1 MSKFKFSALISFAC
15 LMSVVLY
22 SLIGF
27 SQSPQPTIR
36 LTTEPPVNQILP
48 FEAEASSP
56 QSPVKLKLQAVDG
69 AGKPLEQAKINLK
82 ILTPSKNPWFT
93 TDFPIVEGTKLLEM
107 TANAPKGEL
116 QWQQMLPIRGKYH
129 FQVNVTPNVANAFN
143 PIEQTL
149 TLSVAENWVKFRNF
163 GILAVILLVV
173 GFGGGWVIGG
183 QQKIQ
188 PGEIAPERVR
198 LLLSVAMIVAI
209 IAMLVINLSAKV
221 AHSHT
226 IQHTPSISDS
236 GIVQQGGLQAQI
248 LGDKSATVGQ
258 TATLGVKVIDQKTNQ
273 PAKDI
278 LLNIK
283 TTQLENGWTAF
294 SYKAIPDTTGQFTWQ
309 QQFFDGAPHKLE
321 IEISSLTNAVRQF
334 SPLRLER
341 EIEVEGVAPPL
352 ITRFIALS
360 YMTVIVIFGVLI
372 GLGLRQNLTSQ
383 N

>member
-1 MSKFKFSALISFAC
+1 MSKLKFSALISFTC
-15 LMSVVLY
+15 LMSVIFY

-27 SQSPQPTIR
+27 SQSPQPSVS

-56 QSPVKLKLQAVDG
+56 QSPVKLKLQAVDS
-69 AGKPLEQAKINLK
+69 AGKPLENAKINLK
-82 ILTPSKNPWFT
+82 IFTPSKNPWLT

-116 QWQQMLPIRGKYH
+116 QWQQMLPIRGNYH
-129 FQVNVTPNVANAFN
+129 FQVRISPDVANTFN

-149 TLSVAENWVKFRNF
+149 TLSVQENWVKFRNF

-183 QQKIQ
+183 QQNIQ

-198 LLLSVAMIVAI
+198 LLLSGAIIVAI
-209 IAMLVINLSAKV
+209 VAMLAINLSAEV

-226 IQHTPSISDS
+226 TQHTPSTNNS
-236 GIVQQGGLQAQI
+236 GVVQQADLQAQI

-278 LLNIK
+278 VINIK
-283 TTQLENGWTAF
+283 TTQLENGWPAF
-294 SYKAIPDTTGQFTWQ
+294 AYKGIPDATGQFIWQ
-309 QQFFDGAPHKLE
+309 QQFFDGAPHKVE
-321 IEISSLTNAVRQF
+321 IEVSPLANAARQF

-341 EIEVEGVAPPL
+341 EIEVEGIAPPL
-352 ITRFIALS
+352 TTRFIALG
-360 YMTVIVIFGVLI
+360 YMTLIVILGLLI
-372 GLGLRQNLTSQ
+372 GLGLRRNLATQN
-383 N
+383 